1 MIKRLFICLILLTGI
16 YKVSAQS
23 LDIRLLQQING
34 PISPADQTW
43 RNITNSAY
51 IVDTSIPVG
60 MLITGLATHNDQL
73 TENALKTGSAILLT
87 AGFNATI
94 KSLTNRQRPYL
105 AYPDLITGK
114 ANLSDNSFPSGH
126 TSMAFATATS
136 LSLSF
141 PKWYVI
147 IPSYTYAAAI
157 GYSRMYLGVHYP
169 TDVLAGALLGTG
181 TAFLTWKLQ
190 KILFKKNKKV
200 FVAPN

>member
-1 MIKRLFICLILLTGI
+1 
-16 YKVSAQS
+16 
-23 LDIRLLQQING
+23 
-34 PISPADQTW
+34 
-43 RNITNSAY
+43 
-51 IVDTSIPVG
+51 
-60 MLITGLATHNDQL
+60 
-73 TENALKTGSAILLT
+73 
-87 AGFNATI
+87 
-94 KSLTNRQRPYL
+94 
-105 AYPDLITGK
+105 
-114 ANLSDNSFPSGH
+114 
-126 TSMAFATATS
+126 MAFATATS